1 MSEFVKNK
9 LMVKCNNTD
18 IRNNI
23 KNMLFTEDE
32 NQNQV
37 FTMQRLLP
45 LPKDLPDPGEYQ
57 LLGSDWRIAIWGTK
71 YDALGCKISGNS
83 DTISISYETAD
94 DPNMKW
100 IEALCRYI
108 LVMSSLEVYNDNVK
122 VSLTHSFYRLIDD
135 AAGKLEWTPG
145 NGFRYMEDERIF

>member
-1 MSEFVKNK
+1 MIKRD
-9 LMVKCNNTD
+9 NTD
-18 IRNNI
+18 IRNKI
-23 KNMLFTEDE
+23 KKMLFIEDD

-37 FTMQRLLP
+37 FTMQQLLT
-45 LPKDLPDPGEYQ
+45 LPKELADPERYQ
-57 LLGSDWRIAIWGTK
+57 LSEYDWSIAIWGTK

-108 LVMSSLEVYNDNVK
+108 LVMSSFEVYNGNAK
-122 VSLTHSFYRLIDD
+122 VLLSYYFYRLIDD
-135 AAGKLEWTPG
+135 AAGKLEWTSG
-145 NGFRYMEDERIF
+145 NGYRFMEGERIN